1 MYPKVD
7 GDGGFTGFGASGLYP
22 VQGVRLWVDDD
33 VGDTHPGG
41 AFEAGLCSPMCTGSL
56 YRQREYWS
64 ADFFDGYQLGEID
77 EDRR

>member
-22 VQGVRLWVDDD
+22 VQGVRLWDDDD

-56 YRQREYWS
+56 YWQREYWS
-64 ADFFDGYQLGEID
+64 GGSHLPTWWTQIYI
-77 EDRR
+77 